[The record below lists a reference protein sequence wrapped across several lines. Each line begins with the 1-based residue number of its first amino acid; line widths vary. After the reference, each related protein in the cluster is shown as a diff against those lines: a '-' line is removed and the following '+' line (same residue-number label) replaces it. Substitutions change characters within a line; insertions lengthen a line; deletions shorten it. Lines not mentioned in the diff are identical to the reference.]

1 MRLARVPPTAHPAAL
16 ARRTRARTLLA
27 MSIER
32 LDAARPPGPALERGQ
47 LEPSAPRMAAVRG
60 DRLRSAIVWAGLA
73 TLAALSLLA
82 AVHLLLDLSAV
93 LGIRGGWSSVGL
105 RLLPVAVLLLA
116 GLLLAVLVVWLAG
129 AGRRSEL
136 LATAIGVL
144 VLVVVRVFLS
154 SQLDSG
160 RLGEP
165 GVYLAMAESFL
176 GPDSDFMGRPM
187 AYSAV
192 LAAGFALTAD
202 RQLAIEAVNL
212 LLALLAGG
220 VVLGM
225 ARGLYGARA
234 GALALLGYALWPAG
248 ALMTVVSIP
257 QVAFD
262 LAVAASAWAAV
273 GAPPGWRGGALTGAL
288 LGLAQYLRP
297 TTPAFLPAFVLA
309 RLWPGAGR
317 GRLAAAILV
326 PVGAFL
332 LVLAPVVVYNV
343 ARTGTP
349 SISTSDYG
357 GHTLYIGTDIETGGQ
372 FSEAAN
378 DELVRLAGP
387 DLLARSELGTAIAL
401 QRIRE
406 DPLGIAGLAVRKQDT
421 LWGTEHFGVQY
432 GIRQSLADRPQH
444 PDATTPLLLSQGFY
458 CLVLLGATAGVWL
471 LRARPDALVPLV
483 IALIWTVSAIHALL
497 EVRDRHHAYV
507 VPLLLPLAALALVTL
522 ADRVAGRRP
531 RSGRPDAIH

>member
-1 MRLARVPPTAHPAAL
+1 
-16 ARRTRARTLLA
+16 
-27 MSIER
+27 
-32 LDAARPPGPALERGQ
+32 
-47 LEPSAPRMAAVRG
+47 MAAVWG
-60 DRLRSAIVWAGLA
+60 ARLRSAIVWAGLA

-82 AVHLLLDLSAV
+82 AVHLLADVSAV

-105 RLLPVAVLLLA
+105 RLLPVAILVLA

-136 LATAIGVL
+136 LAIAIGVAGA
-144 VLVVVRVFLS
+144 
-154 SQLDSG
+154 G
-160 RLGEP
+160 RRP
-165 GVYLAMAESFL
+165 GVPLVAARQRPPRRTRRLSRHGRVVPATL
-176 GPDSDFMGRPM
+176 DPDFMGRPM
-187 AYSAV
+187 AYSAA

-212 LLALLAGG
+212 LLAMLAGG

-273 GAPPGWRGGALTGAL
+273 GAPPGWRGSALTGAL

-326 PVGAFL
+326 PVGGLPARAGPGRRL
-332 LVLAPVVVYNV
+332 QRRAHRDPEHLHLRLRRPHPVH
-343 ARTGTP
+343 RH
-349 SISTSDYG
+349 
-357 GHTLYIGTDIETGGQ
+357 GHRDSGGQ

-483 IALIWTVSAIHALL
+483 IALIWTVSGMHALL

-522 ADRVAGRRP
+522 ADRVAGRRR